1 MTGDRTDGVLTPR
14 HHELFAELD
23 ACNKGAREALAANDW
38 DTWATHAGR
47 GAEIHEELAVLNG
60 WRDQ

>member
-1 MTGDRTDGVLTPR
+1 MTGDRTPGALTPR

-23 ACNKGAREALAANDW
+23 ACSKGASEALADDDW
-38 DTWATHAGR
+38 DTWSMHAAR
-47 GAEIHEELAVLNG
+47 GAEILEELAVLNG